1 LIAGGQYVS
10 LDTGKRFA
18 ASTNLFALD
27 KEAIMN
33 PSFESANPTMP
44 TLMPLAPIPF
54 DPGLS
59 DLGVPLM
66 QILNKRKSTR
76 AYSDRPVSMET
87 LSHLLWAAF
96 GINRSDGM
104 HRTAPSAE
112 NAQEIDIYVVLEQG
126 VYLFDPTA
134 FELVPISKDDIRAAT
149 GWQDFVANVPV
160 NLIYVA
166 NLAKMY
172 DAPRPEQKFYAALD
186 AGFIG
191 ENVYL
196 FCAAQGL
203 GTIAR
208 GWIDRPALAKRMNLR
223 PEQRVIMAQ
232 SVGYPQE

>member
-1 LIAGGQYVS
+1 M
-10 LDTGKRFA
+10 RFD
-18 ASTNLFALD
+18 LFAR
-27 KEAIMN
+27 KEVIMST
-33 PSFESANPTMP
+33 SFQPASQTSP

-76 AYSDRPVSMET
+76 EFSDRPVSMET

-96 GINRSDGM
+96 GINRSDGT
-104 HRTAPSAE
+104 HRTAPSAV
-112 NAQEIDIYVVLEQG
+112 NAQEIDIYVALEQG
-126 VYLFDPTA
+126 LYLFDPTA
-134 FELVPISKDDIRAAT
+134 FELIPVLKDDIRAAT
-149 GWQDFVANVPV
+149 GWQEFVAQVPI
-160 NLIYVA
+160 NLVYVA

-203 GTIAR
+203 GTVAR
-208 GWIDRPALAKRMNLR
+208 GWVDRPALAKLMKLR
-223 PEQRVIMAQ
+223 PDQRVIMTQ
-232 SVGYPQE
+232 SVGYPRE